1 MAFSRKF
8 QGKGQLG
15 TSDTPI
21 YAPTGSAIGTIGVL
35 ALYNTSASDQAEV
48 TIYSPHTGTPDRIL
62 EKVVLNPE
70 KSHLV
75 RYAVNQVLEGSASY
89 QISGLA
95 SVAAT
100 VDFTISGAE
109 E

>member
-15 TSDTPI
+15 VTDTEI
-21 YAPTGSAIGTIGVL
+21 YAPQGNAVGTIGVL
-35 ALYNTSASDQAEV
+35 SFYNTSTTAQVEV
-48 TIYSPHTGTPDRIL
+48 TVYSPHTGTPDRVL
-62 EKVVLNPE
+62 EKFVLNPE
-70 KSHLV
+70 KSHSC
-75 RYAVNQVLEGSASY
+75 RFAVNQVIESSY

-95 SVAAT
+95 GTGSV
-100 VDFTISGAE
+100 VDFTCSGAE